1 MVSLYRAFA
10 ATVLL
15 TALTGCVSSPEQV
28 FTPPAIAAPPAP
40 IVQSELQI
48 DANEFEA
55 GFAKAREKQ
64 DAMFQI
70 LTLMLQEATRPELL
84 AAVKQSAERLK
95 VATQDLNTVQ

>member
-1 MVSLYRAFA
+1 MVSLYRTFA

-15 TALTGCVSSPEQV
+15 TALSGCVSSPEPV
-28 FTPPAIAAPPAP
+28 FTPPAISATPAP
-40 IVQSELQI
+40 IAQSELEI
-48 DANEFEA
+48 DADEFEA
-55 GFAKAREKQ
+55 GFAKARKKQ

-95 VATQDLNTVQ
+95 TATQDLNAVQ

>member
-1 MVSLYRAFA
+1 MVSLYRAIA
-10 ATVLL
+10 AMSLL
-15 TALTGCVSSPEQV
+15 TAVSGCVSSPEPA
-28 FTPPAIAAPPAP
+28 FTPPVIAATPAP
-40 IVQSELQI
+40 MVQSELQI
-48 DANEFEA
+48 DADEFEA